1 MMNSDPI
8 LLYFNDGKGRAELSR
23 LIFIY
28 GDIPF
33 EDRTISLH
41 EYKQMRDSGKLPFEQ
56 FPTLEVGE
64 TTISQ
69 SCAIARY
76 AAREAGIYPLDRV
89 QAASSDMVVDAWRD
103 LLDLLYGC
111 YVDRIV
117 ENGQLLM
124 KMRQASLRVERLDE
138 YFKVTVPMH
147 LSRFEQMITDNQ
159 GSSFLV
165 GSSLSW
171 ADLAVFDILYTLDQA
186 AALWTTPS
194 TFFYIPEPSGPYQPP
209 KKLLERYP
217 KLEALKKTIS
227 EAPKIAAWLKA
238 HPY

>member
-1 MMNSDPI
+1 MMNSHAV
-8 LLYFNDGKGRAELSR
+8 LLYFDDGKGRAELPR

-41 EYKQMRDSGKLPFEQ
+41 EYKQMRSSGKLFFDQ
-56 FPTLEVGE
+56 LPTLELGD
-64 TTISQ
+64 TTIAQ

-76 AAREAGIYPLDRV
+76 AAREAGIYPLDRL

-117 ENGQLLM
+117 ENGQLIM

-138 YFKVTVPMH
+138 YFTVTVPMH
-147 LSRFEQMITDNQ
+147 LDRFEQMITDNQ
-159 GSSFLV
+159 GSAFLV
-165 GSSLSW
+165 GSSLTW

-186 AALWTTPS
+186 ANLWRTPS
-194 TFFYIPEPSGPYQPP
+194 TFFYIPEPYGPYQPP
-209 KKLLERYP
+209 KKLLELYP

-227 EAPKIAAWLKA
+227 KTPKIAAWLQA